1 MKTKLSVFLLFAAS
15 AFAQTTGTTGTPHGP
30 NVANMVARLTTIL
43 SLTSAQQTQATTI
56 FTNEQTA
63 VAPIQAQVKSAHTS
77 LATAV
82 KANDTATIDTVTAQ
96 VGTFEGQLMDIR
108 SKAQAAF
115 YAILTA
121 DQQTKYTS
129 LHGMGGFAG
138 PGGPAAFRG
147 MRNFQ

>member
-1 MKTKLSVFLLFAAS
+1 MKTRLSVFLLFAAS
-15 AFAQTTGTTGTPHGP
+15 AFAQTTTGTPHGP
-30 NVANMVARLTTIL
+30 NVANMVARLTTL
-43 SLTSAQQTQATTI
+43 LTLTSAQQTQATTI

-63 VAPIQAQVKSAHTS
+63 ITPVLAQVKSARTS
-77 LATAV
+77 LTAAV
-82 KANDTATIDTVTAQ
+82 HANETATIDTAAAQ
-96 VGTFEGQLMDIR
+96 IGTFEGQLMDIR

-115 YAILTA
+115 YAVLTQ

-138 PGGPAAFRG
+138 PGGAAAFRG